1 MSIFL
6 EKINMLRLHVYLIN
20 IKMEPFNKDKPYN
33 SLPPLPPSF
42 DVETKDVLKACLE
55 ATRSLAELKGIGS
68 ILPDQSILIN
78 SIPLQEAKLS
88 SEIENIVTTQDKLFQ
103 ANLINESNIIK
114 ESSYRE
120 DKIDPATKEVIKY
133 RTALKYGY
141 DEIRLHKR
149 SFDLRLI
156 RDICSVLRGKSVD
169 FRDYGANVAL
179 ANPYTHERRYTPPE
193 GGAVLKNKLD
203 DLEKYIF
210 EHKEHDPLIKMA
222 LIHYQFES
230 IHPFDDGNGRTGRIM
245 NILYLVHAGLL
256 DIPVLYLSKY
266 LIENKNEY
274 YKKLRL
280 VTENSEWETWVLYM
294 LKGVTETARI
304 TTNRIKQ
311 ISTLFSE
318 ISAEVKQNA
327 PKIYSKDLIES
338 IFKQAYTKV
347 SFLVHD
353 NIAKRQTASIY
364 LQELSAL
371 GILEEIKI
379 GREKVYINSRLVD
392 LLR

>member
-1 MSIFL
+1 
-6 EKINMLRLHVYLIN
+6 MLSLHVYLIN
-20 IKMEPFNKDKPYN
+20 IKMELFNKDKPYN

-88 SEIENIVTTQDKLFQ
+88 SEIENIVTTQDKLFH

-114 ESSYRE
+114 ESSYSE

-141 DEIRLHKR
+141 DEIRLRKR
-149 SFDLRLI
+149 PFDLRLI
-156 RDICSVLRGKSVD
+156 RDICSILRRESVD

-179 ANPYTHERRYTPPE
+179 ANPYTQERRYTPPE
-193 GGAVLKNKLD
+193 GGVVLKNKLD

-210 EHKEHDPLIKMA
+210 EYKEHDPLIKMA

-245 NILYLVHAGLL
+245 NILYLVHSGLL

-280 VTENSEWETWVLYM
+280 VTENSEWESWVLYM
-294 LKGVTETARI
+294 LKGVAETAQI

-318 ISAEVKQNA
+318 ISDEVKQKA

-364 LQELSAL
+364 LQGLSAL